1 MDISC
6 QVVSG
11 VAKLD
16 GHEIGDTEIDKNRV
30 TWNTVYVADG
40 WRIVFFQWA
49 FDTFKEDKRKKTQ
62 GHNNFTKSTPISSN
76 VGSFTY
82 SEKNGKYSF
91 QS

>member
-16 GHEIGDTEIDKNRV
+16 DHDIGDTEIDKNIV
-30 TWNTVYVADG
+30 TWNAVYVADG

-49 FDTFKEDKRKKTQ
+49 FDTFKEDKEKKTQ
-62 GHNNFTKSTPISSN
+62 GHNNLTKSTPISSKT
-76 VGSFTY
+76 GSFTD
-82 SEKNGKYSF
+82 SGKNGKNPF